1 MRNWDITD
9 LIKIKYGS
17 VAVAGAM
24 IGDIQG
30 QVKECLKSV
39 GTVST
44 PQNGIIKCDIITDNS
59 SKSILSYKFKGD
71 NRQWLYNINIITS
84 YNVYHYY
91 FIQCISTRDD

>member
-59 SKSILSYKFKGD
+59 SKSILS
-71 NRQWLYNINIITS
+71 
-84 YNVYHYY
+84 
-91 FIQCISTRDD
+91 